1 MFCWLFFY
9 SAYLDKNI
17 FSAAVDTRY
26 QTSGAFLQPNPVTL
40 RRGRNKVVRPRTAQ
54 PKLSGEAH
62 LEHGDVGAVRG
73 GGQVAAPRH
82 RVVRRLHIQL
92 AFQDAFII

>member
-1 MFCWLFFY
+1 MEQRCETKHGET
-9 SAYLDKNI
+9 AE
-17 FSAAVDTRY
+17 
-26 QTSGAFLQPNPVTL
+26 PN
-40 RRGRNKVVRPRTAQ
+40 
-54 PKLSGEAH
+54 LSGEAH
-62 LEHGDVGAVRG
+62 LKHGNVGAVRG